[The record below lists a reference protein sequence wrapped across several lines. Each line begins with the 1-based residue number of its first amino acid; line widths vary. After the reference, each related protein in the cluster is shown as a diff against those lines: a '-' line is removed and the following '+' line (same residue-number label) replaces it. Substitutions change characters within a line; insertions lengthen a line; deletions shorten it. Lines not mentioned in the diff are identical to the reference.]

1 MLISIRF
8 YSNLSYAIFQSHSH
22 QLLSDSQLHV
32 HPNSMFFS
40 LRFSLSKEI
49 KQVKIK
55 RKRKPTRQK
64 QSNLQSGTLW
74 CGQPLS
80 FSTPAESVLHWL
92 PVWAW
97 GLPWPVVVLS
107 SDSPWRKLL
116 YRLNTY
122 SGYRNV
128 HVSYLSTISTYD
140 ICAVYNYQL
149 WIYVIVWYT

>member
-1 MLISIRF
+1 MLSSMRF
-8 YSNLSYAIFQSHSH
+8 YSNLPYAMFQSHSH

-40 LRFSLSKEI
+40 LHFSLSKEI
-49 KQVKIK
+49 
-55 RKRKPTRQK
+55 RTSENQK
-64 QSNLQSGTLW
+64 KKKANKTKTIYNLAPCDVDSPSASL
-74 CGQPLS
+74 PS
-80 FSTPAESVLHWL
+80 AESVLHWL

-97 GLPWPVVVLS
+97 GLPWPVVALS